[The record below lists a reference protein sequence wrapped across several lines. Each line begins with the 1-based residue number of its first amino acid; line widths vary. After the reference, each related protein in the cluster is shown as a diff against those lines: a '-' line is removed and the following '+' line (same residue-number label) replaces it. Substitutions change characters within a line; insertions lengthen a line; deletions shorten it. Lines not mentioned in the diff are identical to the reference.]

1 MRKMTL
7 LLVLLSLI
15 YSISSYELEDE
26 KNYFQLCPPEDKDK
40 SYIFQFIDKELV
52 HTINTTEGENLK
64 EINKSPI
71 SDKTPIQKLSSVIQ
85 YRNKNSFIINT
96 CFGPNKIVEIID
108 ENKEKLS
115 PQDDY
120 FKKLKSL
127 ENIEYC
133 YSTSI
138 ANPYRVGEYTI
149 VIYWTEKT
157 EIQGKKNYIHRSIL
171 FFPTKKTFSEIYT
184 LDTEEKELYAQS
196 CTNLMNKFIYC
207 NILLL
212 SHN

>member
-1 MRKMTL
+1 MK
-7 LLVLLSLI
+7 SIKKYIFLI
-15 YSISSYELEDE
+15 NLYIIIENEKNDIAISSIIFNIFDKFLRVRRW

-64 EINKSPI
+64 EIKKSPI

-85 YRNKNSFIINT
+85 YKNKNSFIINT

-120 FKKLKSL
+120 FK
-127 ENIEYC
+127 N
-133 YSTSI
+133 
-138 ANPYRVGEYTI
+138 
-149 VIYWTEKT
+149 
-157 EIQGKKNYIHRSIL
+157 
-171 FFPTKKTFSEIYT
+171 
-184 LDTEEKELYAQS
+184 
-196 CTNLMNKFIYC
+196 
-207 NILLL
+207 
-212 SHN
+212 

>member
-7 LLVLLSLI
+7 LLVLLYLI

-64 EINKSPI
+64 EIKKSPI

-85 YRNKNSFIINT
+85 YKNKNSFIINT

-120 FKKLKSL
+120 FKKLF
-127 ENIEYC
+127 NIY
-133 YSTSI
+133 
-138 ANPYRVGEYTI
+138 V
-149 VIYWTEKT
+149 
-157 EIQGKKNYIHRSIL
+157 
-171 FFPTKKTFSEIYT
+171 
-184 LDTEEKELYAQS
+184 
-196 CTNLMNKFIYC
+196 
-207 NILLL
+207 
-212 SHN
+212 